1 MSVCIR
7 YGHTDVGVADSV
19 KRVDSTHA
27 GAKYIIQDERDP
39 RALIGVNVMSYS
51 ARKERRKEGPNGT
64 TTVNI
69 NESSKDQPCK
79 DCKIKKKKGLL
90 GRSRNDVPSKSG
102 NIERPEAI

>member
-79 DCKIKKKKGLL
+79 DCKKKRKKGF
-90 GRSRNDVPSKSG
+90 SG
-102 NIERPEAI
+102 DQEMMCPPKAET